1 MTMAAFAIVVAA
13 LAVGSVVVLVI
24 RAWLEMRGTRLVT
37 CPETTQPVGVEL
49 DLGHVVLSAA
59 GGDPEYR
66 LRDCTR
72 WPEKKDCAQLCLS
85 QIESAPHDCL
95 VREVLGRW
103 YEHKSCA
110 LCGRSIAP
118 VHWHDHKPAL
128 QTPDGRI
135 REWGDVPVPA
145 LPGTLAAGRPVC
157 WSCMIAEE
165 FRHDHPDLAIDRPR
179 PPRPH
184 AHGPQP
190 HP

>member
-72 WPEKKDCAQLCLS
+72 Y
-85 QIESAPHDCL
+85 
-95 VREVLGRW
+95 GR
-103 YEHKSCA
+103 
-110 LCGRSIAP
+110 LRG
-118 VHWHDHKPAL
+118 
-128 QTPDGRI
+128 
-135 REWGDVPVPA
+135 
-145 LPGTLAAGRPVC
+145 LAR
-157 WSCMIAEE
+157 
-165 FRHDHPDLAIDRPR
+165 
-179 PPRPH
+179 
-184 AHGPQP
+184 
-190 HP
+190 